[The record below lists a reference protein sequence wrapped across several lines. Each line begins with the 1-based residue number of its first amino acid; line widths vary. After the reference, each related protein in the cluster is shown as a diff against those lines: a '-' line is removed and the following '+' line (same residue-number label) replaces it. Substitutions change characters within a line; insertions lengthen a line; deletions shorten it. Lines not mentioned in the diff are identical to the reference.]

1 MLFAIKSVSNL
12 QKDNAIYR
20 RINYLHATE
29 TSSTRSVSCIFGV
42 VLLLEREPRRQTN
55 ADLKMANETRVL
67 IHVIEIQ
74 IIAWSASNKSP
85 QTHTIGMS
93 SNYQPY
99 LHLIASLNSL
109 LLRVK
114 FISFKGITLSQL
126 EAPFSFM
133 NSTAR

>member
-85 QTHTIGMS
+85 
-93 SNYQPY
+93 
-99 LHLIASLNSL
+99 
-109 LLRVK
+109 
-114 FISFKGITLSQL
+114 
-126 EAPFSFM
+126 
-133 NSTAR
+133 